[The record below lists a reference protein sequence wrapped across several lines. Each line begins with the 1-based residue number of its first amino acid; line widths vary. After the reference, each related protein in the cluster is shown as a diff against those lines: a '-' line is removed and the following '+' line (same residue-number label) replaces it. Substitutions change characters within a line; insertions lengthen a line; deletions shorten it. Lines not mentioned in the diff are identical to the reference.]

1 MKSYVCDN
9 QIRLVGKA
17 WEIKHSL
24 HTIVEQAGGTSR
36 LLDYLSELKVKIPTT
51 MPSKAQKPHLH
62 LVK

>member
-1 MKSYVCDN
+1 MKSYICDN

-24 HTIVEQAGGTSR
+24 QTIVEQAGGTSR
-36 LLDYLSELKVKIPTT
+36 LLDYLSELKVKIPTP